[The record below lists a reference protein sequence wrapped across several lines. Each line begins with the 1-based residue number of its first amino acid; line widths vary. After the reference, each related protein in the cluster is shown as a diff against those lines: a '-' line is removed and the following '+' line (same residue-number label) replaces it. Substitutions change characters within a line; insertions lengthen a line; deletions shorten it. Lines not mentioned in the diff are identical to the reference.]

1 MRLVSQYRNFEGQ
14 TLRDYKEMV
23 LQTGDRQ
30 VLQTRHFAGPFIHG
44 ALTDH
49 EFDEALK
56 AWPKLRGLSDGE
68 EIRWRFSSA
77 DTNEWARE
85 QEWSA
90 KEKEAYEAR
99 LRNEAGEHY
108 IVVDQVKLPAPWP
121 AYDKL
126 VVHGQ
131 RKVEHVVEKIVGKIK
146 EDEYEVDQVIAYERQ
161 NLNRDAV
168 ISALEAL
175 KEPEPEEPLIA
186 A

>member
-14 TLRDYKEMV
+14 TLREHKEMV

-30 VLQTRHFAGPFIHG
+30 ILQTRHSAGPFIHG
-44 ALTDH
+44 ALTPH
-49 EFDEALK
+49 EFEEALK

-68 EIRWRFSSA
+68 EVRWRFSVG
-77 DTNEWARE
+77 DTNEWAQE
-85 QEWSA
+85 QEWTA
-90 KEKEAYEAR
+90 KEKAEYEAR
-99 LRNEAGEHY
+99 LRSEAGEHY
-108 IVVDQVKLPAPWP
+108 IVVEEVKIPAPWP

-131 RKVEHVVEKIVGKIK
+131 RKIEHVVEKIVAKVK
-146 EDEYEVDQVIAYERQ
+146 EDEYDVDQVLAYERQ

-168 ISALEAL
+168 IAALSSL